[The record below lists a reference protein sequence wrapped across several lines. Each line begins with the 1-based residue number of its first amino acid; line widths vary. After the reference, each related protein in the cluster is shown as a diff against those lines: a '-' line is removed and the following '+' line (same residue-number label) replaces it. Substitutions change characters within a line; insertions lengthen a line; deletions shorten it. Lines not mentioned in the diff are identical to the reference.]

1 MLKTKIDLL
10 EKSLG
15 QIVSDFEK
23 ERELLKFQNEQIIK
37 EQAEELRNLDETMR
51 VKNTELKNVRAICQM
66 ILDQRSD
73 IEQFFLEAMEQ
84 VKEEKRIKLEEDL

>member
-10 EKSLG
+10 EKSLS

-37 EQAEELRNLDETMR
+37 EQAEELRNLAETTR
-51 VKNTELKNVRAICQM
+51 FKNQELKNVRALSQM
-66 ILDQRSD
+66 VLD
-73 IEQFFLEAMEQ
+73 
-84 VKEEKRIKLEEDL
+84 